1 MQISSRRQGWDLVC
15 HEPVTPLLGDTSG
28 GLWSLKAVPKL
39 PTELLLSTFITLDF
53 LPSLA
58 SQTVVQTKRPFIT
71 AFLTAGHYLITTSG
85 SHIVCWRLF
94 QVLDG
99 RRRNEET
106 YTQRGWGGEESQGGY
121 QQDGFWP
128 PALTWWFCV
137 LTFSAGIPREEERQY
152 VSNLRHFLGQGLG
165 DLSPE
170 SSTSK

>member
-1 MQISSRRQGWDLVC
+1 MAL
-15 HEPVTPLLGDTSG
+15 
-28 GLWSLKAVPKL
+28 KL
-39 PTELLLSTFITLDF
+39 PTELLLFTFITLYF
-53 LPSLA
+53 LPFLD

-106 YTQRGWGGEESQGGY
+106 YTQRGWGREESQGGY

-128 PALTWWFCV
+128 PALT
-137 LTFSAGIPREEERQY
+137 E
-152 VSNLRHFLGQGLG
+152 
-165 DLSPE
+165 
-170 SSTSK
+170 